1 MSSRLDTRFADLRAA
16 DRAALV
22 TYLCAGDPDFDASLA
37 MLRGLPAAGA
47 DIIELGMPF
56 SDPMADGPSI
66 QAAALRAL
74 HAGQTQRR
82 TLEMVRLFRQ
92 TDQTTPLVLM
102 GYYNPIYRYGPEAFM
117 RDAAE
122 AGVDG
127 LLVVDLPAEHDA
139 ELGPLAREAGLAM
152 IRMAT
157 PTTDARRLP
166 AVLDQARGFIY
177 YVSMNGVTG
186 VGQAD
191 DQVVGEALQR
201 IRTRTDLPLCVGF
214 GVRTPEQA
222 ARFARVAEGVVVGS
236 ALVDVIA
243 SATNT
248 DAAVDEVLGR
258 VRDLSAAVRSARKES
273 LSAAP

>member
-1 MSSRLDTRFADLRAA
+1 MSSRLDTRFAELRAV

-22 TYLCAGDPDFDASLA
+22 TYLCAGDPDFEASLA

-47 DIIELGMPF
+47 DVIELGMPF

-74 HAGQTQRR
+74 QSGQTQRR

-102 GYYNPIYRYGPEAFM
+102 GYYNPIYRYGPDAFM

-127 LLVVDLPAEHDA
+127 LLIVDLPAEHDA

-166 AVLDQARGFIY
+166 AVLDQARGFLY

-243 SATNT
+243 SATNA
-248 DAAVDEVLGR
+248 DAAVDGVLER
-258 VRDLSAAVRSARKES
+258 VRDLSAAVRSARQES

>member
-258 VRDLSAAVRSARKES
+258 VRDLSAAVRSAR
-273 LSAAP
+273 

>member
-74 HAGQTQRR
+74 HGGQTQRR

-102 GYYNPIYRYGPEAFM
+102 GYYNPIYRYGPGEFM

-127 LLVVDLPAEHDA
+127 LLIVDLPAEHDA
-139 ELGPLAREAGLAM
+139 ELGPLARDAGLAM

-166 AVLDQARGFIY
+166 AVLDQARGFLY

-201 IRTRTDLPLCVGF
+201 IRTQTDLPLCVGF

-258 VRDLSAAVRSARKES
+258 VRDLSAAIRSARQEL
-273 LSAAP
+273 LSAVP